1 VSTYRFFSPSPGSGL
16 LRLAEVETVVA
27 SLRAGGLA
35 VLPTETGHMLAAV
48 VTSEPA
54 LRSAFAAKRRSRANP
69 MHIACASIEMA
80 ERYAELP
87 VEARLLL
94 GAFTPGPL
102 TVVVPQRDTLPGELV
117 TAGGTVGIRVPDHPS
132 TLQVVAS
139 LGVPVTATSLN
150 RSGEESRPP
159 DPAVLDDLN
168 WGGAQAVPVVRD
180 PEAVRFPSPSTLVRL
195 TTGRVELLRPGPI
208 ELAEIERV
216 LAGAQG
222 RVTLA
227 NGRS

>member
-1 VSTYRFFSPSPGSGL
+1 MSTYRFLSPSPGSGL
-16 LRLAEVETVVA
+16 LHLAEVERVVA
-27 SLRAGGLA
+27 ILRAGGLA
-35 VLPTETGHMLAAV
+35 VLPTETGHLLAAV
-48 VTSEPA
+48 VTSERA
-54 LRSAFAAKRRSRANP
+54 LRAAFAAKGRSLANP

-80 ERYAELP
+80 QRYARLP

-102 TVVVPQRDTLPGELV
+102 TVVVPQRDTLPDRLV

-159 DPAVLDDLN
+159 DPAVLDELS
-168 WGGAQAVPVVRD
+168 WGGAREVPVVRD
-180 PEAVRFPSPSTLVRL
+180 PEAVRFQSPSTLVRL
-195 TTGRVELLRPGPI
+195 TAGQVELLRPGPI
-208 ELAEIERV
+208 AVDEIERV
-216 LAGAQG
+216 LAGTPR

-227 NGRS
+227 SGR